1 MTRLLLTTAAVTALG
16 LPSAAFATGSTSFI
30 AQIGP
35 KTATIDQSGA
45 TDDEVGEP
53 TQPLRYLFKSASR

>member
-1 MTRLLLTTAAVTALG
+1 MSRLLPATAAAIALG

-30 AQIGP
+30 TQIGP
-35 KTATIDQSGA
+35 QTATIDQSGA
-45 TDDEVGEP
+45 TDGEVGDP